1 MRGLSGVLIAGLV
14 ICGAAQAQEWQT
26 YTYPDPGF
34 AIQFPGVPDVQTSK
48 FKNAVGVTLPI
59 TRFVVRQDGVQY
71 TLSVVNYSSTNA
83 DALGTIAE
91 TAKSFS
97 ARGKVNADTGARVNR
112 NHGRELTITES
123 DGSRSD
129 IAIFFVN
136 NHLYTA
142 VGQALPPNP
151 TERSADTAHFQQS
164 LQFLDGDSVFPGWFG
179 GGGKTSSHAP
189 ASTATMAST
198 STSTSAV
205 GAGKGSGGGGSNGG
219 EHLRTV
225 ANQRADAA
233 CVGKSAG
240 DVVQIDTPTGPVPAT
255 CILTARPIPP
265 VGSTHEASP
274 GGGNSN

>member
-1 MRGLSGVLIAGLV
+1 MQGLSGVLIAGLV
-14 ICGAAQAQEWQT
+14 ISGAAHAQEWQT

-48 FKNAVGVTLPI
+48 FKNAVGVTLSV
-59 TRFVVRQDGVQY
+59 TRFVVRQNGVQY

-83 DALGTIAE
+83 DALSTIGE

-97 ARGKVNADTGARVNR
+97 ARGKVNANTGARVNR

-136 NHLYTA
+136 NYLYTA

-164 LQFLDGDSVFPGWFG
+164 LQFLDDDHGFPRLFG
-179 GGGKTSSHAP
+179 GGAKTGSHAP
-189 ASTATMAST
+189 ASTVTIG
-198 STSTSAV
+198 STSAYGV
-205 GAGKGSGGGGSNGG
+205 GASTDSSGGGSNGG
-219 EHLRTV
+219 EHFRTF

-255 CILTARPIPP
+255 CTLTARRIPP
-265 VGSTHEASP
+265 FGNTHDASP
-274 GGGNSN
+274 DVRNPN

>member
-1 MRGLSGVLIAGLV
+1 MQGLSGVLIAGLV
-14 ICGAAQAQEWQT
+14 ISGAAHAQEWQT

-48 FKNAVGVTLPI
+48 FKNAVGATLPV
-59 TRFVVRQDGVQY
+59 TRFVVRQNGVQY

-83 DALGTIAE
+83 DALSTIGE

-97 ARGKVNADTGARVNR
+97 ARGKVNANTGARVNR

-164 LQFLDGDSVFPGWFG
+164 LQFLDDDNGFAGLFG
-179 GGGKTSSHAP
+179 GGGKTGSHAP
-189 ASTATMAST
+189 ASTVTIG
-198 STSTSAV
+198 STSANGG
-205 GAGKGSGGGGSNGG
+205 GAGTGSSGGGSNGG
-219 EHLRTV
+219 EHFRTV

-255 CILTARPIPP
+255 CTLTARPIPP
-265 VGSTHEASP
+265 SGSTHDASP
-274 GGGNSN
+274 DVRNSN

>member
-1 MRGLSGVLIAGLV
+1 
-14 ICGAAQAQEWQT
+14 
-26 YTYPDPGF
+26 
-34 AIQFPGVPDVQTSK
+34 
-48 FKNAVGVTLPI
+48 
-59 TRFVVRQDGVQY
+59 
-71 TLSVVNYSSTNA
+71 
-83 DALGTIAE
+83 
-91 TAKSFS
+91 
-97 ARGKVNADTGARVNR
+97 
-112 NHGRELTITES
+112 
-123 DGSRSD
+123 
-129 IAIFFVN
+129 
-136 NHLYTA
+136 
-142 VGQALPPNP
+142 
-151 TERSADTAHFQQS
+151 
-164 LQFLDGDSVFPGWFG
+164 
-179 GGGKTSSHAP
+179 
-189 ASTATMAST
+189 MAST

>member
-1 MRGLSGVLIAGLV
+1 MQGLSGVLIAGLV
-14 ICGAAQAQEWQT
+14 ISGAAHAQEWQT

-48 FKNAVGVTLPI
+48 FKNAVGATLPV
-59 TRFVVRQDGVQY
+59 TRFVVRQNGVQY

-83 DALGTIAE
+83 DALSTIGE

-97 ARGKVNADTGARVNR
+97 ARGKVNANTGARVNR
-112 NHGRELTITES
+112 NHGRELTITEN

-164 LQFLDGDSVFPGWFG
+164 LQFLDDDNGFAGLFG
-179 GGGKTSSHAP
+179 GGGKTGSHAP
-189 ASTATMAST
+189 ASTVTIG
-198 STSTSAV
+198 STSANGG
-205 GAGKGSGGGGSNGG
+205 GAGTGSSGGGSNGG
-219 EHLRTV
+219 EHFRTV

-255 CILTARPIPP
+255 CTLTARPIPP
-265 VGSTHEASP
+265 SGSTHDASP
-274 GGGNSN
+274 DVRNSN